1 MNPASPRSLAALI
14 AAVALIAGAAPG
26 QAQSTAADDAA
37 YARARADSVRRPY
50 TKADIHFMSAMI
62 GHHAQALEMAR
73 MAPTHGASP
82 AVRRLADRI
91 LNAQEG
97 EIGTMQQWLRER
109 RQPVPAAQS
118 HSMPHAA
125 PAPAAGHAHGGHGHA
140 HGAAQA
146 SHDGHMPGMLTD
158 AQMKELDAARGAEF
172 DRLFLRYMIQHHRGA
187 TAMVKELFASYGAG
201 QDETVFKFASDVNV
215 DQETEIARMQQMLAA
230 LLFGEDSQ

>member
-1 MNPASPRSLAALI
+1 MKTASPRLLAGLV
-14 AAVALIAGAAPG
+14 AAVALLAGAAPG

-62 GHHAQALEMAR
+62 GHHAQALEMSR

-91 LNAQEG
+91 INAQEG

-109 RQPVPAAQS
+109 RQPVPVAQS
-118 HSMPHAA
+118 HAMPHAAA
-125 PAPAAGHAHGGHGHA
+125 PAPAAGHAHGGHS

-172 DRLFLRYMIQHHRGA
+172 DQLFLRYMIQHHRGA

-230 LLFGEDSQ
+230 LLFGEDAK